1 MILPF
6 CVNGR
11 IGKWK
16 MTDIAIIGGGFFGCY
31 LAEHLSKKG
40 YSVTIFE
47 AKNNLLQ
54 GASSLNQARVHNGYH
69 YPRSIMTGARSRL
82 SYSKFSDEFSEA
94 TIKTHTHRYLVAR
107 SLSKVSA
114 QQFEAFCRRIGAYF
128 DTDSKFLNQY
138 CDRKYIEAAYL
149 TEEAVF
155 DANILNELMI
165 DRIKAKKNIDVK
177 TNSFIDSVEEDAN
190 GINLYIRADGQLKR
204 SYFKHVFCC
213 AYDGINAVLR
223 RSKKDQ
229 LPFKQEFTEICIVDT
244 PTFMKDSGL
253 TVMCG
258 PFFSILPH
266 PISGK
271 YSFSHVRFTP
281 QVEYWD
287 LIDKD
292 DYDKLYASWE
302 QNRRSNFLKIRAD
315 ASRFLPLLK
324 DVNYDHSQWTVK
336 TVLQASEQNDS
347 RPIFIDWNTGINNF
361 HCVLGGKI
369 DNVYDMIT
377 YIDNHFLK

>member
-1 MILPF
+1 
-6 CVNGR
+6 
-11 IGKWK
+11 
-16 MTDIAIIGGGFFGCY
+16 MTGIAIIGGGFFGCY

-40 YSVTIFE
+40 YPVTIFE
-47 AKNNLLQ
+47 AKDTLLQ

-82 SYSKFSDEFSEA
+82 SFSKFSDEFSEA
-94 TIKTHTHRYLVAR
+94 IIKTDTHRYLVAR

-128 DTDSKFLNQY
+128 DYDSSFLNKY

-155 DANILNELMI
+155 NANILKELMVE
-165 DRIKAKKNIDVK
+165 RIKAKKNIVVK
-177 TNSFIDSVEEDAN
+177 TNHSVDKVEEDSN
-190 GINLYIRADGQLKR
+190 GINLYVHAYGQLKP
-204 SYFKHVFCC
+204 SNFKHVFCC
-213 AYDGINAVLR
+213 AYDNINTLLR
-223 RSKKDQ
+223 RSKLNP

-244 PTFMKDSGL
+244 PAFMKNSGL

-266 PISGK
+266 PLSGK

-281 QVEYWD
+281 QAEYWD
-287 LIDKD
+287 RIDID

-302 QNRRSNFLKIRAD
+302 QNRHSNFLKIRAD
-315 ASRFLPLLK
+315 ASKFIPALK
-324 DVNYDHSQWTVK
+324 DVQYDHSQWTVK

-347 RPIFIDWNTGINNF
+347 RPIFIDWNAGIKNF
-361 HCVLGGKI
+361 NCVLGGKI
-369 DNVYDMIT
+369 DNVYDMLT
-377 YIDNHFLK
+377 YIDNHIF